1 MSARVGLEAGALLDV
16 RMRLAVELGRVR
28 MPLARAVALPEGELI
43 DLDRHAD
50 EPVEVYVNGLHF
62 GTGRLHLIDGEWAL
76 KLDQVDSEQGDGTAG
91 AGAQTDVEQ
100 ASSERS
106 AGLSEAE

>member
-1 MSARVGLEAGALLDV
+1 MALEAEALLDV

-28 MPLARAVALPEGELI
+28 MPLAHAVALADGELI

-62 GTGRLHLIDGEWAL
+62 GVGRLHVVDGEWAL
-76 KLDQVDSEQGDGTAG
+76 KLEHVDAEDGADG
-91 AGAQTDVEQ
+91 AARGVEQ
-100 ASSERS
+100 ASSDRS
-106 AGLSEAE
+106 AALAGTD

>member
-1 MSARVGLEAGALLDV
+1 MSARVALEAEALLDV

-28 MPLARAVALPEGELI
+28 MPLARAVALLEGELV

-62 GTGRLHLIDGEWAL
+62 GTGRLHVVEGEWAL
-76 KLDQVDSEQGDGTAG
+76 KLEHVDAEQVAG
-91 AGAQTDVEQ
+91 ADRTEHVEQ
-100 ASSERS
+100 ASSERQ
-106 AGLSEAE
+106 ADLPEAD